1 MEKNKICLKKETC
14 YKLERV
20 KEILKED
27 VGVRSNLDTYDKV
40 VKVLIDYYLMNEGIV
55 IWKMKQKE

>member
-1 MEKNKICLKKETC
+1 MELNKIYLKEETC

-27 VGVRSNLDTYDKV
+27 ASVRSNLDTDDKV

-55 IWKMKQKE
+55 I